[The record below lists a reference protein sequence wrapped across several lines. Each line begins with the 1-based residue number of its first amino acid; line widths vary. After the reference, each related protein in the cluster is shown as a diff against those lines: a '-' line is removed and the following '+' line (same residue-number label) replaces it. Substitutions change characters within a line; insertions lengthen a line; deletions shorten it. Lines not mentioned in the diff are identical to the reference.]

1 MAVIA
6 ADRYQAIIN
15 PLHKR
20 LTTSVPISAII
31 TLIWTVSLLFAL
43 PNVAF
48 NRVVEVLPFAGM
60 QPSLHRCRAIYP
72 GSSEASYRRQITL
85 FTFLTQYAIPLSF
98 TAFAYVRISFYV
110 WQKLP
115 EPTGDGQFSSASTV
129 STAEKAAGNGN
140 VPGNDQ
146 HSLEGSLASAAL
158 PPSGMVGSLKRTSTA
173 AMCYYLAN
181 VSQLRERSRRKT
193 IKMLM
198 IVVIAFGKLVI
209 SLLDFVSIL
218 KINSNL

>member
-31 TLIWTVSLLFAL
+31 TLIWTVSLIFAL

-48 NRVVEVLPFAGM
+48 NRVVEVLPFAGI

-72 GSSEASYRRQITL
+72 GNSEVSYRRQITL

-115 EPTGDGQFSSASTV
+115 EPTGEGQFSSASTV
-129 STAEKAAGNGN
+129 STAEKGGGNGGNGN
-140 VPGNDQ
+140 EPQQ

-158 PPSGMVGSLKRTSTA
+158 PPSGFAGSLKKTSAA
-173 AMCYYLAN
+173 AMCYYSAN

-198 IVVIAFGKLVI
+198 IVVIAFGKWVI
-209 SLLDFVSIL
+209 FLFLFLSA
-218 KINSNL
+218 